1 MYIVNQTDY
10 SAGPKKCWQ
19 TCFHYYKYLKK
30 MYMLEIMST
39 AVSSYR
45 HSVIFK
51 GCRYFVFF
59 MGWFNF
65 ISLFL
70 WIRVFAVI
78 WLMVHFYEGDECCLL
93 NGKWKSLSLNQ
104 ALRKTTSVSAG
115 ICSFVMPFYYA
126 GSFGRITISRFW
138 SLEDVFKGNLCELV
152 QLYFVRGI

>member
-1 MYIVNQTDY
+1 MLDLKSVDKLVSTTINI
-10 SAGPKKCWQ
+10 K
-19 TCFHYYKYLKK
+19 KK
-30 MYMLEIMST
+30 MYMWEIMST
-39 AVSSYR
+39 AVSRYC

-59 MGWFNF
+59 FMGWFNF

-70 WIRVFAVI
+70 RIRLFAVI
-78 WLMVHFYEGDECCLL
+78 WLMVHFYEGHECCLL
-93 NGKWKSLSLNQ
+93 NWKWKSLSLNQ

-126 GSFGRITISRFW
+126 GSFGRITIWSFW
-138 SLEDVFKGNLCELV
+138 NLEDVFKGKLCELV